1 MASATQPNP
10 RLQPLLPGV
19 LLMRRLRMP
28 TKMGLMGLMLLVP
41 LLVLVLS
48 TYGAISNDLAVARG
62 ELAGARVATR
72 LVDLVQLLQSHRD
85 LSHRA
90 LSGDAQAKTELPAAA
105 KALQAAVDLLNATIT
120 DQPDWPKTREQLLA
134 LAAGQGPTQR
144 DALFAAHSKQ
154 VDALRLLMLQVGEQS
169 GLMLDPEATTYF
181 LMDLTVER
189 AIPWLEALG
198 TTRGIGSALLARGDA
213 STRDRAAVLGRA
225 DAVLAQLDDLSF
237 RLGALQ
243 RSGYAMPP
251 SWATAKAASQ
261 RLSTR
266 TREIFTADALTAEP
280 AAYYAEA
287 SAAIQGAVALKNE
300 LAQSLV
306 TLLTQRVHDKTTS
319 LWLQMGVAG
328 AGLGL
333 LVYLALAFYAS
344 FSGAL
349 QALRSA
355 VNASADGDLARPINV
370 QGRDELA
377 DIGATLERM
386 NIRLSAMVAEIRS
399 SAVRVGMSGQTVS
412 SSSQQLAIRT
422 DNQASSLRQTVATV
436 AQLSDA
442 VAANAAAAS
451 DVDQLTGRLRAQS
464 EAGGQAMRASVAS
477 MAGLEASSR
486 RVAEII
492 GTIDGIAFQTN
503 ILALNAAVEAA
514 RAGSWPSAPTTRPAA
529 RAGES
534 GRGFAVV
541 ATEVRMLAQRS
552 AAAAAEIRALIA
564 RSTEQ
569 VDASVRQTR
578 DVGTVLDAVVD
589 GVRQVSDALRGIAT
603 ASAQQSSDL
612 EQVSQS
618 VGNLDEITRQNAAMV
633 DESAVASHEL
643 VDRAQALSAAVASV
657 RLRQGSADEAKSL
670 LERALQM
677 VRSQGLDAAM
687 PALQSRDHG
696 FVDRDLYV
704 FAIDREGRYRLHGA
718 KPAMQ
723 GKRVHEL
730 PGIDGDRF
738 VRDAWAQ
745 AEHGGWVEYNI
756 VNPETGAVQPKASYV
771 LKLDKQL
778 LLGCGIYRQ
787 VAMPA

>member
-1 MASATQPNP
+1 MAVAVPATSATRASAAWL
-10 RLQPLLPGV
+10 RPGAA
-19 LLMRRLRMP
+19 LMQRLRMP

-514 RAGSWPSAPTTRPAA
+514 RAG
-529 RAGES
+529 ES